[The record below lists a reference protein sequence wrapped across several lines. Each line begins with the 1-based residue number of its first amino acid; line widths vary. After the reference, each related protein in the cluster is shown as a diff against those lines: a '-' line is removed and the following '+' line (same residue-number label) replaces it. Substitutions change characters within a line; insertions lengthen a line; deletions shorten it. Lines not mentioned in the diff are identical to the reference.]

1 MAFTTPR
8 TWVPGEVLTAS
19 LLNTHLRDNLL
30 AMTGAWDTYTP
41 TWTSTGGGQ
50 SLGNG
55 SLTGRY
61 TSAGKTVHF
70 YISFSIGSTTALGS
84 GRWDFALPKTAI
96 GYAALGHL
104 LGVGSARDT
113 GVRVYRL
120 DSMFVDT
127 GKVTGWRDTGA
138 TEAVITPTTPF
149 TFAAGDSI
157 TLAGTYEAA

>member
-30 AMTGAWDTYTP
+30 AMTGAWTAYTP
-41 TWTSTGGGQ
+41 TWTATGGGA

-61 TSAGKTVHF
+61 SGVGKTVHF
-70 YISFSIGSTTALGS
+70 YISFGIGSTTALGS
-84 GRWDFALPKTAI
+84 GRWDFSLPVASI
-96 GYAALGHL
+96 GYSPTSHL
-104 LGVGSARDT
+104 LGVGNAKDT
-113 GVRVYRL
+113 GVRLYRL
-120 DSMFVDT
+120 DTMFVDT
-127 GKVTGWRDTGA
+127 GKVCGWRDTGA
-138 TEAVITPTTPF
+138 AEATVTPTSPF
-149 TFAAGDSI
+149 TFAAGDSV